1 MNNIKQ
7 TRKEQEHKRIID
19 YLKYNNGVNL
29 QLLEPNL
36 VLYSPCNSNATK
48 YDSIEDLFDIEFE
61 MPYFT
66 KCDLICFSEND
77 NALVILEIKTEK
89 ADQQTFG
96 QILYYLI
103 NAEVVKCAND
113 KKVKILRGLILAKK
127 IDTTLKIL
135 VDKYKNKI
143 PEIGLK
149 EYNEHIWTKEGK
161 LIIKEPS
168 KFKV

>member
-1 MNNIKQ
+1 MNNTKQ
-7 TRKEQEHKRIID
+7 NRKEQEHKKIIA
-19 YLKYNNGVNL
+19 YLKNNNGVNL

-36 VLYSPCNSNATK
+36 VLYSPCNSNVTK
-48 YDSIEDLFDIEFE
+48 YDSIEDLLDIEFV
-61 MPYFT
+61 PYFT
-66 KCDLICFSEND
+66 NCDLICFSEND

-89 ADQQTFG
+89 ADYQTFG

-103 NAEVVKCAND
+103 NAEIVECANG
-113 KKVKILRGLILAKK
+113 KNVKTLRGIILAKK

-161 LIIKEPS
+161 LVTFQI
-168 KFKV
+168 